1 MRRIE
6 LIAIVDHELHRTKER
21 LKEKTLV
28 GGIKGVKV
36 LKALRESS
44 SKFLGR

>member
-36 LKALRESS
+36 LKALRERTQVS
-44 SKFLGR
+44 F